1 VNQVREQIPD
11 NLRRF
16 DDPWGIT
23 WRLKNAIQRIS
34 LRKFWRFQTA
44 RLKAPR
50 HQRPIFL
57 LGAPRSGTSM
67 IFRLLS
73 AHPELGS
80 LGREGHDMWRKFHHP
95 RRNGWSSDVLASG
108 QIVAGERE
116 FIRRY
121 LYMHFDQA
129 RFVEKTPENC
139 LRLAYLQEL
148 YPDASYVFVRR
159 DPREVMSS
167 MLNGW
172 RHPLGRFRSYF
183 VPEKLEIPGYSHPH
197 QWCFAL
203 IENWRDFKSQ
213 PLPRIVAEQW
223 KQTIHGALA
232 GRQRIGPKQW
242 IELSLHEFTTDPREE
257 MNVLLAK
264 LGLSTDDKLLDLA
277 NENTVVNAMVE
288 STPGNWQLNASELIG
303 IFPSVKDEIEAC
315 GYSYESM
322 LEETRAVADAVA
334 SGRQ

>member
-1 VNQVREQIPD
+1 MNQVKEQVPE

-16 DDPWGIT
+16 DDPWGLT

-34 LRKFWRFQTA
+34 LRKFWRYQSA
-44 RLKAPR
+44 RSKAPL
-50 HQRPIFL
+50 HQRPIFI

-73 AHPELGS
+73 THPELGS
-80 LGREGHDMWRKFHHP
+80 LGREGHDMWRRFHHP
-95 RRNGWSSDVLASG
+95 RREGWCSDALGSG
-108 QIVAGERE
+108 QIAVGERE

-121 LYMHFDQA
+121 LYMHFDHP

-139 LRLAYLQEL
+139 LRLAYLKEL

-183 VPEKLEIPGYSHPH
+183 VPEKLDIPGYNHPH

-223 KQTIHGALA
+223 KQIIRGALN
-232 GRQRIGPKQW
+232 GRQCIGPAQW
-242 IELSLHEFTTDPREE
+242 IELDLSEFAANPREE
-257 MNVLLAK
+257 MRLMLTK
-264 LGLSTDDKLLDLA
+264 LGLSFDDSLLDLA
-277 NENTVVNAMVE
+277 SENTVVNAME
-288 STPGNWQLNASELIG
+288 DSTPGNWHLNASELAG
-303 IFPSVKDEIEAC
+303 VLPLVKNEIKAC
-315 GYSYESM
+315 GYDYDSL
-322 LEETRAVADAVA
+322 LEETREVADDVA
-334 SGRQ
+334 SGRV

>member
-1 VNQVREQIPD
+1 MNRVREQVPGK
-11 NLRRF
+11 LRRF
-16 DDPWGIT
+16 DDPWGII
-23 WRLKNAIQRIS
+23 WRLNNAIKKIS
-34 LRKFWRFQTA
+34 LRKFWRYQTA
-44 RLKAPR
+44 RSKAPR
-50 HQRPIFL
+50 HQRPIFI

-95 RRNGWSSDVLASG
+95 RRDGWSSDVLGRG
-108 QIVAGERE
+108 QVGAGERE

-121 LYMHFDQA
+121 LYMHFDQD

-139 LRLAYLQEL
+139 LRIAYLQEL
-148 YPDASYVFVRR
+148 YPDAAFVFVKR

-183 VPEKLEIPGYSHPH
+183 VPERLEIPEYTHPH

-213 PLPRIVAEQW
+213 PLSRIVAEQW
-223 KQTIHGALA
+223 KQTILGALN
-232 GRQRIGPKQW
+232 GRQLISPKQW
-242 IELSLHEFTTDPREE
+242 IELSLNDFATDPRKE
-257 MNVLLAK
+257 MRSLLAK
-264 LGLSTDDKLLDLA
+264 LRLPIDDSTLDLA
-277 NENTVVNAMVE
+277 NENIVVNAMVE
-288 STPGNWQLNASELIG
+288 STPGDWQINASELMEVL
-303 IFPSVKDEIEAC
+303 SYVKDEIEAC
-315 GYSYESM
+315 GYNYET
-322 LEETRAVADAVA
+322 LFEETRTVAYTLT
-334 SGRQ
+334 SGGQ

>member
-1 VNQVREQIPD
+1 MNQVREQMPD

-23 WRLKNAIQRIS
+23 WRLKNAVRRMN
-34 LRKFWRFQTA
+34 LRKFWRYQTA
-44 RLKAPR
+44 RSKAPR
-50 HQRPIFL
+50 HKRPIFV

-67 IFRLLS
+67 LFRLLS

-95 RRNGWSSDVLASG
+95 RQDGWGSDAVGSG
-108 QIVAGERE
+108 QITTRERE

-148 YPDASYVFVRR
+148 YPDALYVFVRR

-172 RHPLGRFRSYF
+172 RHPMGRFRSYF
-183 VPEKLEIPGYSHPH
+183 VPEKLEIPGYSQPH
-197 QWCFAL
+197 QWCFTL
-203 IENWRDFKSQ
+203 IGNWRDYKSQ
-213 PLPRIVAEQW
+213 PLPRVVAEQW
-223 KQTIHGALA
+223 RQTIHGALT
-232 GRQRIGPKQW
+232 GRQLIGSEQW
-242 IELSLHEFTTDPREE
+242 IELSLQAFTTDPCKE
-257 MNVLLAK
+257 MRVLLDK
-264 LGLSTDDKLLDLA
+264 LGLSTNDKILDLA
-277 NENTVVNAMVE
+277 NENSVVNAMVE
-288 STPGNWQLNASELIG
+288 STPGSWQLNASELAG
-303 IFPSVKDEIEAC
+303 MLPLVKDEIEAC
-315 GYSYESM
+315 GYNYESL
-322 LEETRAVADAVA
+322 LEETRAAADAVA
-334 SGRQ
+334 SGGQ

>member
-1 VNQVREQIPD
+1 MTQVREQIPD
-11 NLRRF
+11 RLRKF

-23 WRLKNAIQRIS
+23 WRVNNVIQRIS
-34 LRKFWRFQTA
+34 LRKFWRYQIA
-44 RLKAPR
+44 RSKAPR
-50 HQRPIFL
+50 HQSPIFI

-73 AHPELGS
+73 THPELGS

-95 RRNGWSSDVLASG
+95 RRKGWDSDALGSG
-108 QIVAGERE
+108 QIVAAERD

-121 LYMHFDQA
+121 LYMHFDQT
-129 RFVEKTPENC
+129 RFVEKTPESC

-148 YPDASYVFVRR
+148 YPDASYVFVKR

-172 RHPLGRFRSYF
+172 HHPLGRFRSYF
-183 VPEKLEIPGYSHPH
+183 VPEKLEIPGYDHPH

-213 PLPRIVAEQW
+213 SLPRIVAEQW
-223 KQTIHGALA
+223 KQTIHGALT
-232 GRQRIGPKQW
+232 GRQLINPKQW
-242 IELSLHEFTTDPREE
+242 IELSLHDFTSDPGEE
-257 MNVLLAK
+257 MSALLVK
-264 LGLSTDDKLLDLA
+264 LDLPADDKLSDLA
-277 NENTVVNAMVE
+277 NENIVVNAMVE
-288 STPGNWQLNASELIG
+288 STPGDWQLNAPELIG
-303 IFPSVKDEIEAC
+303 VLPYVKDEIMAC
-315 GYSYESM
+315 GYNYETL
-322 LEETRAVADAVA
+322 LEETRTVADAIV

>member
-1 VNQVREQIPD
+1 MNQVREQMPEG
-11 NLRRF
+11 LRKI

-23 WRLKNAIQRIS
+23 WRVKNAIRRIS
-34 LRKFWRFQTA
+34 LRKFWRYQTA
-44 RLKAPR
+44 RSRAPR
-50 HQRPIFL
+50 HQRPIFI

-95 RRNGWSSDVLASG
+95 RQDGWGSDAIGSG
-108 QIVAGERE
+108 QITSSERE

-139 LRLAYLQEL
+139 LRLDYLKEL

-203 IENWRDFKSQ
+203 VENWRDFKSQ
-213 PLPRIVAEQW
+213 PLPGIVAEQW
-223 KQTIHGALA
+223 KQTIHGALT
-232 GRQRIGPKQW
+232 GRQLINPEQW
-242 IELSLHEFTTDPREE
+242 IELNLDEFTTDPRNE
-257 MNVLLAK
+257 MRLLLEK
-264 LGLSTDDKLLDLA
+264 LGLSADDKLLGLA

-288 STPGNWQLNASELIG
+288 STPGNWQLNASELVG
-303 IFPSVKDEIEAC
+303 MLPLVKDELDAC
-315 GYSYESM
+315 GFNYESL
-322 LEETRAVADAVA
+322 LEETLAVANAIA

>member
-1 VNQVREQIPD
+1 MNQVREQIPD
-11 NLRRF
+11 SLRRF
-16 DDPWGIT
+16 DDPWGVT
-23 WRLKNAIQRIS
+23 WRLNNVIKKIS
-34 LRKFWRFQTA
+34 LRKFWRYQTA
-44 RLKAPR
+44 RSKAPR
-50 HQRPIFL
+50 HRRPIFI

-95 RRNGWSSDVLASG
+95 RRNGWNSDVIGNG
-108 QIVAGERE
+108 QIVEGERE

-121 LYMHFDQA
+121 LYMHFDQD

-148 YPDASYVFVRR
+148 YPDASFVFVKR

-183 VPEKLEIPGYSHPH
+183 VPEKLEIPDYNHPH

-223 KQTIHGALA
+223 KQTILGALN
-232 GRQRIGPKQW
+232 GRQLIRPEQW
-242 IELSLHEFTTDPREE
+242 IELSLDDFATDPREE
-257 MNVLLAK
+257 MSVLLTK
-264 LGLSTDDKLLDLA
+264 LELPTNDKILDLA
-277 NENTVVNAMVE
+277 NENIVVNAMVE
-288 STPGNWQLNASELIG
+288 STPGDWQINASELIG
-303 IFPSVKDEIEAC
+303 VLPYAKDEIEAC
-315 GYSYESM
+315 GYNYETL
-322 LEETRAVADAVA
+322 LEETRTAAGALTH
-334 SGRQ
+334 GGQ

>member
-1 VNQVREQIPD
+1 MNRVREQIPER
-11 NLRRF
+11 LRRF

-23 WRLKNAIQRIS
+23 WRLNNVIKKIS
-34 LRKFWRFQTA
+34 LRKFWRYQTA
-44 RLKAPR
+44 RSRAPR
-50 HQRPIFL
+50 HQRPIFI

-95 RRNGWSSDVLASG
+95 RRNGWNSDVLGRG
-108 QIVAGERE
+108 QVVAGERE

-121 LYMHFDQA
+121 LYMHFDQD

-139 LRLAYLQEL
+139 LRIAYLQEL
-148 YPDASYVFVRR
+148 YPDAVFVFVKR

-172 RHPLGRFRSYF
+172 RHPMGRFRSYF
-183 VPEKLEIPGYSHPH
+183 VPEKLEIPGYNHPH

-203 IENWRDFKSQ
+203 IENWRDFKTQTLS
-213 PLPRIVAEQW
+213 RIVVEQW
-223 KQTIHGALA
+223 KQTIHGVLA
-232 GRQRIGPKQW
+232 GRQLIDSKQW
-242 IELSLHEFTTDPREE
+242 IELSLDEFTADPREE
-257 MNVLLAK
+257 MSGLLAK

-277 NENTVVNAMVE
+277 NENIVINAMVE
-288 STPGNWQLNASELIG
+288 STPGDWQINASELMEVL
-303 IFPSVKDEIEAC
+303 PYVKDEIEAC
-315 GYSYESM
+315 GYYYET
-322 LEETRAVADAVA
+322 LFEETRTVADALT
-334 SGRQ
+334 SGGQ